1 MDGSILLAMPD
12 VVESC
17 QLWRARMIERLTPAA
32 DVETVKRAILQ
43 NWFVRIS
50 EDDAERVAEWAQ
62 SKGEGEVGLLL
73 IGRTGMGKSVLIQ
86 ELMPLFNKPV
96 NRFVEPWKR
105 LKEIDWARPL
115 IIDHTNLGGEKHE
128 REWIEAL
135 NECRAPLLVTAFSDL
150 EGLGGEWI

>member
-1 MDGSILLAMPD
+1 
-12 VVESC
+12 
-17 QLWRARMIERLTPAA
+17 
-32 DVETVKRAILQ
+32 
-43 NWFVRIS
+43 
-50 EDDAERVAEWAQ
+50 
-62 SKGEGEVGLLL
+62 
-73 IGRTGMGKSVLIQ
+73 MGKSVLIQ